1 MTNRLAYV
9 ALAVVCFFWGTTYL
23 GIRVSLEG
31 IAPFYLIAI
40 RYVTSGGVLLLGAVL
55 AGMKLPRG
63 KELGLTSVCGMI
75 CITIG
80 NGALVYAELYIPS
93 SLAALFYTTAPFWMV
108 AVDALL
114 PRGAK
119 PLATTLGGLSVGV
132 LGVVFLVY
140 PAAVHEG
147 FGGRTLLGFLLLQL
161 AAAAFVTGALLQKRV
176 ATKVEPLVIGALQ
189 QFAAGLAAFVPAA
202 LFEKAPHHLALRPV
216 VALVYLITI
225 GSIVGYTAFIYAM
238 AHLPVAVV
246 SIYMFVN
253 PVVAV
258 FLGYLF
264 FREPFGY
271 RAALAMLIIFAGI
284 ALVRRSETTGRT
296 SGLWGRPAGC

>member
-1 MTNRLAYV
+1 MDEDRLKRHDLSDGEWA
-9 ALAVVCFFWGTTYL
+9 
-23 GIRVSLEG
+23 RLE
-31 IAPFYLIAI
+31 P
-40 RYVTSGGVLLLGAVL
+40 V
-55 AGMKLPRG
+55 LPRHPRQG
-63 KELGLTSVCGMI
+63 HRWNDHRLVIDGIFFRPRTGCPWRDLPERFGNWKTVYNRHRRWSGDGTWEMI
-75 CITIG
+75 LDRLRAGCDQ
-80 NGALVYAELYIPS
+80 GAGRG
-93 SLAALFYTTAPFWMV
+93 WMV

>member
-9 ALAVVCFFWGTTYL
+9 ALAIVCFFWGTTYL

-40 RYVTSGGVLLLGAVL
+40 RYVISGGVLLLAAAL
-55 AGMKLPRG
+55 AGMKLPQGR
-63 KELGLTSVCGMI
+63 ELGRTSVCGI
-75 CITIG
+75 VCITIG
-80 NGALVYAELYIPS
+80 NGALVFAELYIPTG
-93 SLAALFYTTAPFWMV
+93 LAALFYTTAPFWMV
-108 AVDALL
+108 GVDALL
-114 PRGAK
+114 PHGTK
-119 PLATTLGGLSVGV
+119 PLATTLGGLLVGV
-132 LGVVFLVY
+132 LGVAFLVY

-147 FGGRTLLGFLLLQL
+147 FGGRTLPGFLILQL
-161 AAAAFVTGALLQKRV
+161 SVAAWVTGALLQKRI
-176 ATKVEPLVIGALQ
+176 ATQSPPLVTGAVQ
-189 QFAAGLAAFVPAA
+189 QFAAGLAAFVLAA
-202 LFEKAPHHLALRPV
+202 LFEKAPHHLAMRPAI
-216 VALVYLITI
+216 ALIYLISI

-238 AHLPVAVV
+238 ARLPVAVV

-284 ALVRRSETTGRT
+284 AFVRWSETAGRAN
-296 SGLWGRPAGC
+296 GLWGRPADC